1 MKYQLKKSVWSSVV
15 VNEEESMKKKRNP
28 PKIGGS
34 MDVAGTWL
42 VHFVDIHDREREW
55 SEFLVVA
62 VDVAGTGIG
71 AEGGRLTL
79 KKNI

>member
-1 MKYQLKKSVWSSVV
+1 
-15 VNEEESMKKKRNP
+15 
-28 PKIGGS
+28 